1 MAEKPVEIKMPDNKK
16 LTIKEI
22 AKAIL
27 DRDRASKLKAKA
39 FEMMGVDFEL
49 HGGEQADRKAE
60 AYAKE
65 ITPKTNLRDYLRFCS
80 RKLADSTQG
89 MRAVIR
95 KFWTEKMV
103 DSNTRL
109 EVGPGEQMWKQLA
122 CVNVNIKRNPDY
134 YQLVERFE
142 DSGVQEF
149 ANIIGLDVKRTLEAI
164 VSEEHAKCLTSV
176 LVNYSK

>member
-1 MAEKPVEIKMPDNKK
+1 
-16 LTIKEI
+16 
-22 AKAIL
+22 
-27 DRDRASKLKAKA
+27 
-39 FEMMGVDFEL
+39 
-49 HGGEQADRKAE
+49 
-60 AYAKE
+60 
-65 ITPKTNLRDYLRFCS
+65 
-80 RKLADSTQG
+80 